1 MDGHTDSWIPSAA
14 VPNRAGYGAPMAL
27 APGTYKIGPDTGHLH
42 IRTAREGV
50 AAKAGHDLLIAF
62 ARWSGTV
69 AIGGDDPKSAQV
81 DVDVEM
87 DSFDVLEG
95 TGGVVALTDHDRQDI
110 TATARKLLDVDR
122 HAQASFASNR
132 VTAGD
137 TGATIDGTLTL
148 RGTSGPVTV
157 DVAETGPSAWRG
169 TATVLQSAFGIKPYR
184 AFFGALRLADP
195 VGVEVTVDLSGK

>member
-1 MDGHTDSWIPSAA
+1 
-14 VPNRAGYGAPMAL
+14 MAL

-62 ARWSGTV
+62 QRWSGT
-69 AIGGDDPKSAQV
+69 ITSQGDDPAQV
-81 DVDVEM
+81 EIEIDM

-95 TGGVVALTDHDRQDI
+95 TGGVVGLTGDDRKDI
-110 TATARKLLDVDR
+110 NATARKLLDVDR
-122 HAQASFASNR
+122 HPQANFASDR
-132 VTAGD
+132 ITASDSG
-137 TGATIDGTLTL
+137 GTIEGTLTL
-148 RGTSGPVTV
+148 RGESATVTV
-157 DVAETGPSAWRG
+157 EVAETRPSAWQG